1 MAPVWSCVSF
11 LNALPYAEGIRR
23 LPAGDRP
30 DLLVDPP
37 FRCAERLRSGEA
49 EVALVPSVELAG
61 IPGAHPAGFG
71 IASQQE
77 VRSVVLLSRRPF
89 EEIARVAVDSNSRT
103 SVALLR
109 LLLAR
114 LFGIRPAMEPMAP
127 DPAGMLQRGD
137 AALLIGD
144 AALRASRTGLRVLD
158 LASAW
163 HQMTGLPFVF
173 AIWAA
178 RSAESALRAGELLER
193 SLAIGLEGLR
203 RGPVPGSAAEAG
215 LTKEDL
221 LDYLTRNVHFV
232 LGADEQRSLGLFQE
246 MCRQEAQLEEAA
258 SG

>member
-1 MAPVWSCVSF
+1 MAPVWSCVSY
-11 LNALPYAEGIRR
+11 LNALPFAQGIRS
-23 LPAGDRP
+23 LPVGDRP

-49 EVALVPSVELAG
+49 EVALVPSVELAS
-61 IPGAHPAGFG
+61 IPGAHALGFG
-71 IASQQE
+71 IASRQE

-109 LLLAR
+109 ILLSG
-114 LFGIRPAMEPMAP
+114 LFGIRPPMEVMAP
-127 DPAGMLQRGD
+127 DPARMLHRND

-144 AALRASRTGLRVLD
+144 AALRASRNGLRVLD
-158 LASAW
+158 LASGW

-178 RSAESALRAGELLER
+178 RTAESALRAGRLLEG
-193 SLAIGLEGLR
+193 SLVLGLEALR
-203 RGPVPGSAAEAG
+203 RDPVPESAAEAG

-246 MCRQEAQLEEAA
+246 MCRREALLKEAA
-258 SG
+258 SS